1 MADSRY
7 NLSQLFSAAFGI
19 NSPIFITE
27 PLPFN
32 KKDSKID
39 YKGIKTI
46 DDYYKTEKTSWMG
59 TPIIG
64 LLKFKAGSYPIYNS
78 SGEINFI
85 DYEDYLLPSSTLFSF
100 RRAKNITK
108 TNLLGNNG
116 TVKEIFGFDDWIIDV
131 KGLCLDDNA
140 MSARD
145 KITLLEEWVALAGA
159 INISSKLFVNKN
171 IHAVVIDDYKQ
182 ESVQGSPGIIP
193 FSMTLISDDAIEL
206 ILPDANK

>member
-19 NSPIFITE
+19 NSPILITE
-27 PLPFN
+27 PLT
-32 KKDSKID
+32 KKDKNSFD
-39 YKGIKTI
+39 YKGIETI
-46 DDYYKTEKTSWMG
+46 KDYYQSEATSWMG

-64 LLKFKAGSYPIYNS
+64 LLKFKAGSYKKYNS
-78 SGEINFI
+78 NGIL
-85 DYEDYLLPSSTLFSF
+85 EDRQMSDFTLPPATMFSF

-108 TNLLGNNG
+108 TNLLGSNG
-116 TVKEIFGFDDWIIDV
+116 TIKEIFGFDDWIIDA
-131 KGLCLDDNA
+131 KGLAIDTPE
-140 MSARD
+140 MSAID
-145 KITLLEEWVALAGA
+145 QIKSLGEWESLAA
-159 INISSKLFVNKN
+159 SIEISGSLFTNKN
-171 IHAVVIDDYKQ
+171 IHAITIDDYKE